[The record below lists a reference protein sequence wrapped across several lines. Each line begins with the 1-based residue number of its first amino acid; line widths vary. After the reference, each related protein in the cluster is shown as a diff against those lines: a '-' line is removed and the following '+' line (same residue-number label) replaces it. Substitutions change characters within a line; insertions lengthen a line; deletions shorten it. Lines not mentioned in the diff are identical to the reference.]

1 MVKSQTDPLTGDVY
15 ADFGVY
21 NDEENYYKKYKT
33 NNTEQEA
40 MYLIKANAPINTEA
54 HANVQAQLLAG
65 KLKFLIDDRTAKDKL
80 LNTKIGQNMKP
91 EERANYLKPF
101 NLTSILREEML
112 NLREET
118 EGVNI
123 ILKQANKGIKKDKF
137 SSFEYGLYYIKQ
149 EEDKKKK
156 KKRFNAGDW
165 KFFN

>member
-80 LNTKIGQNMKP
+80 LNTKIG
-91 EERANYLKPF
+91 
-101 NLTSILREEML
+101 
-112 NLREET
+112 
-118 EGVNI
+118 
-123 ILKQANKGIKKDKF
+123 
-137 SSFEYGLYYIKQ
+137 
-149 EEDKKKK
+149 
-156 KKRFNAGDW
+156 
-165 KFFN
+165 